1 MTSKKKLTKFI
12 IIFILFVFLFITWL
26 SAIVP
31 YMWGNNNATVTWDL
45 DTWSLNT
52 WSTVES
58 GIVSSTGSDTVITGS
73 VDPVQLTNEEAS
85 KKMEQFLS
93 GVNTSPSVK

>member
-1 MTSKKKLTKFI
+1 MINKKKLTKFV

-31 YMWGNNNATVTWDL
+31 YMWGNNTATGTWEM
-45 DTWSLNT
+45 DTWTLAT
-52 WSTVES
+52 WAIVDS
-58 GIVSSTGSDTVITGS
+58 GITSSTGSDVAVTGS
-73 VDPVQLTNEEAS
+73 VEPVQLTNEEAS

-93 GVNTSPSVK
+93 GVDTSTSVK